1 MKALGL
7 KSRLIIAYGLIYSR
21 RIIKKGGENGYP
33 LKWIGTEKDGQDHR
47 TLGEGLFE
55 IPEGGGLAKE
65 LPGDIALWAWY

>member
-33 LKWIGTEKDGQDHR
+33 LK
-47 TLGEGLFE
+47 
-55 IPEGGGLAKE
+55 
-65 LPGDIALWAWY
+65 